1 MKTSLLTD
9 SLDHFLRYLTVQR
22 RLSRNT
28 VDSYGSDLRF
38 FIDFLQQQ
46 GIADPAMI
54 TAAEVRA
61 FLKDCHA
68 RELQTRSNA
77 RRMSALRSFFNF
89 LVFQGKLPLSPAA
102 EIDLPKI
109 GSALPG
115 TLSLAEVDLLLAPL
129 AEDETHPLRL
139 RNAAMLHLLYATG
152 IRVSEL
158 VNLPMQDCSLSSGHV
173 RILGKGSKERMVPF
187 NAEAG
192 ARIAVYLERGRPVLL
207 GRRGGNRFLFVTSQG
222 GAMTRTRFWQ
232 IIAAMARSCGISKTV
247 SPKTMRHSFA
257 SHMLAG
263 GADLRALQMMLG
275 HADIA
280 TTQIYTHIDTSR
292 LKDGHRKFHPR
303 G

>member
-1 MKTSLLTD
+1 MESSPLTD
-9 SLDHFLRYLTVQR
+9 SLDHFLRHLTVQR

-28 VDSYGSDLRF
+28 VNSYGSDLRF
-38 FIDFLQQQ
+38 FIEFLQQQ
-46 GIADPAMI
+46 SISTAAQI
-54 TAAEVRA
+54 TAAEVRG

-68 RELQTRSNA
+68 REIQARSNA
-77 RRMSALRSFFNF
+77 RRLSALRSFFDF
-89 LVFQGKLPLSPAA
+89 LVFQGTLPLSPAVD
-102 EIDLPKI
+102 IDLPKI

-115 TLSLAEVDLLLAPL
+115 TLSLAEVDLLLAPP
-129 AEDETHPLRL
+129 AEKEMNPLRL
-139 RNAAMLHLLYATG
+139 RNCAMLHLLYATG

-158 VNLPMQDCSLSSGHV
+158 VKLPVQDCSLSSGHV

-192 ARIAVYLERGRPVLL
+192 VRIAAYLEQGRPTLL
-207 GRRGGNRFLFVTSQG
+207 GGRGSRFLFVTSRG

-232 IIAAMARSCGISKTV
+232 IIGEMARSCGISKTV

-292 LKDGHRKFHPR
+292 LKSGHQKFHPR